1 MKERHGGQPILGQP
15 LISNPLAKIVTSGGE
30 IIDVRANDRVWGSD
44 STQLDA
50 R

>member
-15 LISNPLAKIVTSGGE
+15 LISNPLAKIVTSEVE
-30 IIDVRANDRVWGSD
+30 ITDIGANDRVWGSD
-44 STQLDA
+44 STRLDA

>member
-15 LISNPLAKIVTSGGE
+15 LISNPLAKIVTSEGE
-30 IIDVRANDRVWGSD
+30 ITDVRANDRVGASD
-44 STQLDA
+44 SIRLDA